1 MGQSLLPT
9 TASVP
14 RTVTTP
20 RAAFGVTPQGAT
32 PVARQSRFRGVS
44 GPGIL
49 AGLGAGAFWGTTF
62 IAPLIVPEFGSVDLT
77 VGRFVA
83 CGLFAALLL
92 GWAALRGEA
101 RWPTAAQACAALG
114 LSLLGYT
121 GYYLLLVLAIQAAG
135 AALPVLIIGTIP
147 LWIMLLGKPQ
157 GLRWRSLLP
166 GLVLTAAGIAL
177 MMRVGADAAHGAAVA
192 SGGAGGD
199 LWRGVFYAA
208 LAAASWTAY
217 GLLNARWL
225 ARHPE
230 VNSALWANW
239 LGVAAGLGA
248 LVIAAVAGSPMT
260 ELVAQPRFGL
270 FVAVCAVTGIGAAWI
285 ASVLWNMAS
294 RRLSASLA
302 GQLIVSETVFGLL
315 YTFVW
320 SGQWPVAL
328 QWAACSLFVLGIL
341 ASIRAH
347 R

>member
-1 MGQSLLPT
+1 M
-9 TASVP
+9 TALVMQRPGGPSP
-14 RTVTTP
+14 AMVTGL
-20 RAAFGVTPQGAT
+20 A
-32 PVARQSRFRGVS
+32 
-44 GPGIL
+44 

-92 GWAALRGEA
+92 AWAAWRGEA
-101 RWPTAAQACAALG
+101 RWPTAAQARAALG

-166 GLVLTAAGIAL
+166 GLALTAAGIAL
-177 MMRVGADAAHGAAVA
+177 MMYVGADAAHGA
-192 SGGAGGD
+192 SGATAAGAH
-199 LWRGVFYAA
+199 LWLGVLYAA

-248 LVIAAVAGSPMT
+248 LGIAAVAGSPVS

-320 SGQWPVAL
+320 NGQWPVAL
-328 QWAACSLFVLGIL
+328 QWAACVLFVLGIL